1 MTGELNLSAFDY
13 VLKYQMLGPIQQQ
26 FAENIAFLQRIK
38 RSSDNVD
45 GSGRKILMPVLLN
58 TGQSV
63 GARADGGALPTAN
76 AATYYE
82 SQANVRHNY
91 ATLEVTGPTIR
102 ASRKSSSAFAKAVTA
117 EMDNK
122 TLALKQ
128 DVSRQMWGYGL
139 GIMCQANGVAV
150 GQTLVVDT
158 PGTQYLKVGMVL
170 DTYTG
175 TTVNATSLTITA
187 INDDTGVITCTGTMS
202 GILNNDYIVRH
213 GAYGIEMMGL
223 AGICDND
230 TLLSSLQSIDS
241 GDYPIWRGKVF
252 DNPLGTGGTN
262 RTLSLALMQS
272 AYSYCEKAMQKPS
285 IILTSFNLRDKYV
298 QLLSASKRYVNTMKL
313 DGGFEAVEFNGTP
326 LLPMPDAPP
335 SSMWF
340 LQESMLQIA
349 QISDLAWADEDGT
362 VLHKIAGY
370 DMYEADLFWDAE
382 LCTKRRNVHA
392 VITDITES

>member
-1 MTGELNLSAFDY
+1 MTGEMNLSAFDY

-63 GARADGGALPTAN
+63 GARSDGGALPA
-76 AATYYE
+76 ASKATYYE
-82 SQANVRHNY
+82 SQATVRHNY

-102 ASRKSSSAFAKAVTA
+102 ASRKSSAAFAKAVTA

-128 DVSRQMWGYGL
+128 DCSRQMWGYGK
-139 GIMCQANGVAV
+139 GFMAKCATPS
-150 GQTLVVDT
+150 GQTIVVDT
-158 PGTQYLKVGMVL
+158 TQYLKVGMVV
-170 DTYTG
+170 DAITPG
-175 TTVNATSLTITA
+175 TAAETATSVVITA
-187 INDDTGVITCTGTMS
+187 INDDTLTVTFTGTLS
-202 GILNNDYIVRH
+202 GIQSGDYLVREN
-213 GAYGIEMMGL
+213 AYGIEMMGL

-230 TLLSSLQSIDS
+230 VLLSSLQSIDS

-262 RTLSLALMQS
+262 RALSLALMQS

-285 IILTSFNLRDKYV
+285 IILTSFGLRDKYV

-326 LLPMPDAPP
+326 LLPMPDAPANC
-335 SSMWF
+335 MWF
-340 LQESMLQIA
+340 IQESMLQIA

-362 VLHKIAGY
+362 VLHKVSGY

-392 VITDITES
+392 VIKDITE